1 MNTNQNGT
9 DEHSTHENP
18 AAQRAEA
25 GATAWR
31 DAARLQLS
39 AAPDHADFYA
49 LAGEMVATLHA
60 LDDLGRVLRG
70 QVAGYVQAQRLRNRT
85 VYDDTRTVD
94 PAERLEVA
102 VVQLDEVTS
111 ATVTAT
117 NWVTLSWSAI
127 GHIGVEDVAP

>member
-1 MNTNQNGT
+1 MNT
-9 DEHSTHENP
+9 DEHSTQENP

-25 GATAWR
+25 GADAWK

-39 AAPDHADFYA
+39 ATPDHAAFYA

-60 LDDLGRVLRG
+60 LDDLVRVLRA
-70 QVAGYVQAQRLRNRT
+70 QVAGYVQAQRLRGRT
-85 VYDDTRTVD
+85 MYDDTRTVD

-102 VVQLDEVTS
+102 VAVVQLDKVTS

-117 NWVTLSWSAI
+117 NWVNLFWSAI

>member
-1 MNTNQNGT
+1 MNTDQDST
-9 DEHSTHENP
+9 AEHDTHENP

-39 AAPDHADFYA
+39 ATPDHADFYA

-60 LDDLGRVLRG
+60 LDDLVRVLRG
-70 QVAGYVQAQRLRNRT
+70 QVAGYVQAQRLRDRT

-117 NWVTLSWSAI
+117 NWVNLFWSAI
-127 GHIGVEDVAP
+127 GHIGVEDVTP